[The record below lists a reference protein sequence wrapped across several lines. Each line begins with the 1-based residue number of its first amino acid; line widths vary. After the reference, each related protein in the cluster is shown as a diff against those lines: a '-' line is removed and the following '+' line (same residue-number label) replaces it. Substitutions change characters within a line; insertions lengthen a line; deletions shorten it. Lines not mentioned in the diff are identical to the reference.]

1 MNIRENNEYNFLFLM
16 NKCVLLFNYI
26 DIYYQKEILTDIKY
40 FIKRLGEI
48 YENKKFDSVEDKKYN
63 ILNGLNKYLSKIID
77 EKIIFLVENQD
88 DNFITTINN
97 SVLKTCNE
105 IYKKKEIEEKYN
117 IKKSTDVN
125 DTLNK
130 KINEKLSNTE
140 NIIKEGIKEEIQKNI
155 NVSNIS
161 LSNNDNNIPESNL
174 KEFEKKIDNK
184 IKNIFSDI
192 ENNIKLSLKD
202 YIEYTIHIK
211 NDVDRKNDIQIKS
224 LNALVDNKLSKLLE
238 NLFEDENLNKRIS
251 NNVKTEMN
259 DLYKYIDDIFINIDD
274 KIHNFEKKLD
284 DNNTKINTTISNTI
298 EIINNNINNNIHT
311 NINELNSN
319 IEGINSRVNNLS
331 TSFNTQLEAI
341 LKNMCNLFADKNN
354 DLYNFFDNKINNEK
368 NNYQILFDKTD
379 NIVKLMYNDQEISS
393 TKINIK
399 GLMGPK
405 GQQGN
410 IGDKGDT
417 PIIKDISLTDDKKIK
432 FVIYDSNN
440 IYEVISNNTIPLG
453 PQGIQGERGPTGK
466 TFVDL
471 NWKQE
476 SVMRLDEDNS
486 NNLIIL
492 KSLSIGERSHCLK
505 ENSIS
510 VGGSQCYKENSFSI
524 GPNSKTLDNNS
535 IALYGS
541 TIGSNSFAYRADN
554 VDENSI
560 VFGKTE
566 KGNYNIDRIDLNS
579 REINLECDVLN
590 IKAKN
595 MYISKIKELEEKII
609 NMDKKIN
616 DLIKKK

>member
-1 MNIRENNEYNFLFLM
+1 MENNEYNFLFLM

-26 DIYYQKEILTDIKY
+26 DIYYQKEVLTDIKY
-40 FIKRLGEI
+40 FIKRLCDI
-48 YENKKFDSVEDKKYN
+48 YETKKFNSVHDKKYSV
-63 ILNGLNKYLSKIID
+63 LNVLNKYLTKIID
-77 EKIIFLVENQD
+77 EKIIFLVDNQD

-117 IKKSTDVN
+117 INKTSN
-125 DTLNK
+125 DNLNDK
-130 KINEKLSNTE
+130 LSYKISEKLSNTE
-140 NIIKEGIKEEIQKNI
+140 NIIKEGIKEEIKQNFTVKNDET
-155 NVSNIS
+155 
-161 LSNNDNNIPESNL
+161 LLIPENQKKYL
-174 KEFEKKIDNK
+174 NEFEKKIDNK
-184 IKNIFSDI
+184 IKNIFIDI

-211 NDVDRKNDIQIKS
+211 NDVDRKNDLQIKS
-224 LNALVDNKLSKLLE
+224 LNTLVDNKLSKVLE
-238 NLFEDENLNKRIS
+238 NLFEDEDLNKRII
-251 NNVKTEMN
+251 NNVKIEMN
-259 DLYKYIDDIFINIDD
+259 DLYKYIDDIFINVDE
-274 KIHNFEKKLD
+274 KMNNFEKVLD
-284 DNNTKINTTISNTI
+284 ENNKKINTTISNTI
-298 EIINNNINNNIHT
+298 EIINNNINNNTHK
-311 NINELNSN
+311 NIDDINSN

-331 TSFNTQLEAI
+331 NSFNVQLENV
-341 LKNMCNLFADKNN
+341 LKNICNLFVEKNN
-354 DLYNFFDNKINNEK
+354 DLYNNLHNRINSEK
-368 NNYQILFDKTD
+368 NNYQIVFDKND
-379 NIVKLMYNDQEISS
+379 NIVKLMYNEEEVSS

-410 IGDKGDT
+410 QGDKGDT

-432 FVIYDSNN
+432 FIIYDGNN
-440 IYEVISNNTIPLG
+440 IYEVVSNNTIPLG
-453 PQGIQGERGPTGK
+453 PQGIQGERGPAGK
-466 TFVDL
+466 TFIDL

-476 SVMRLDEDNS
+476 SVMRLDEDNN
-486 NNLIIL
+486 NNLVIL

-505 ENSIS
+505 ENSIAI
-510 VGGSQCYKENSFSI
+510 GGSQCYKENSFSL
-524 GPNSKTLDNNS
+524 GYNSKTLDNNS

-541 TIGSNSFAYRADN
+541 TIGNNAFAYRADN

-560 VFGKTE
+560 VFGKNE
-566 KGNYNIDRIDLNS
+566 KGMYNIDKINLNS
-579 REINLECDVLN
+579 REINLDCDVLN

>member
-1 MNIRENNEYNFLFLM
+1 MENNEYNFLFLM

-26 DIYYQKEILTDIKY
+26 DIYYQKEVLTDIKY
-40 FIKRLGEI
+40 FIKRLCDI
-48 YENKKFDSVEDKKYN
+48 YETKKFNSVQDKKHN
-63 ILNGLNKYLSKIID
+63 VLNVLNKYLTKIID
-77 EKIIFLVENQD
+77 EKIIFLVDNQD

-117 IKKSTDVN
+117 INKTSN
-125 DTLNK
+125 DNLND
-130 KINEKLSNTE
+130 KISEKLSNTE
-140 NIIKEGIKEEIQKNI
+140 NIIKEGIKEEIKQNFSVKNDET
-155 NVSNIS
+155 
-161 LSNNDNNIPESNL
+161 LLIPENQKKYL
-174 KEFEKKIDNK
+174 NEFEKKIDNK
-184 IKNIFSDI
+184 IKNIFIDI

-211 NDVDRKNDIQIKS
+211 NDVDRKNDLQIKS
-224 LNALVDNKLSKLLE
+224 LNTLVDNKLSKVLE
-238 NLFEDENLNKRIS
+238 NLFEDEDLNKRII

-259 DLYKYIDDIFINIDD
+259 DLYKYIDDIFINVDE
-274 KIHNFEKKLD
+274 KMNNFEKVLD
-284 DNNTKINTTISNTI
+284 ENNKKINTTISNTI
-298 EIINNNINNNIHT
+298 EIINNNINNNTHK
-311 NINELNSN
+311 NIDDINSN

-331 TSFNTQLEAI
+331 NSFNVQLENV
-341 LKNMCNLFADKNN
+341 LKNICNLFIEKNN
-354 DLYNFFDNKINNEK
+354 DLYNRINSEK
-368 NNYQILFDKTD
+368 NNYQIVFDKND
-379 NIVKLMYNDQEISS
+379 NIVKLMYNEEEVSS

-410 IGDKGDT
+410 QGDKGDT

-432 FVIYDSNN
+432 FVIYDGNN
-440 IYEVISNNTIPLG
+440 IYEVVSNNTIPLG
-453 PQGIQGERGPTGK
+453 PQGIQGERGPAGK

-476 SVMRLDEDNS
+476 SVMRLDEDNN
-486 NNLIIL
+486 NNLVIL

-505 ENSIS
+505 ENSIAI
-510 VGGSQCYKENSFSI
+510 GGSQCYKENSFSL
-524 GPNSKTLDNNS
+524 GYNSKTLDNNS

-541 TIGSNSFAYRADN
+541 TIGNNAFAYRADN

-560 VFGKTE
+560 VFGKNE
-566 KGNYNIDRIDLNS
+566 KGIYNIDKINLNS
-579 REINLECDVLN
+579 REINLDCDVLN

-609 NMDKKIN
+609 SMDKKIN

>member
-1 MNIRENNEYNFLFLM
+1 M
-16 NKCVLLFNYI
+16 
-26 DIYYQKEILTDIKY
+26 
-40 FIKRLGEI
+40 
-48 YENKKFDSVEDKKYN
+48 
-63 ILNGLNKYLSKIID
+63 
-77 EKIIFLVENQD
+77 
-88 DNFITTINN
+88 
-97 SVLKTCNE
+97 
-105 IYKKKEIEEKYN
+105 
-117 IKKSTDVN
+117 
-125 DTLNK
+125 
-130 KINEKLSNTE
+130 
-140 NIIKEGIKEEIQKNI
+140 
-155 NVSNIS
+155 SNIS
-161 LSNNDNNIPESNL
+161 LSNTDNIPESNL

-298 EIINNNINNNIHT
+298 EIINNNINNNIHS

-331 TSFNTQLEAI
+331 TSFNTQLETI

-368 NNYQILFDKTD
+368 NNYQIIFDKTD

-616 DLIKKK
+616 DLIKRK

>member
-1 MNIRENNEYNFLFLM
+1 MENNEYNFLFLM

-26 DIYYQKEILTDIKY
+26 DIYYQKEVLTDIKY
-40 FIKRLGEI
+40 FIKRLCDI
-48 YENKKFDSVEDKKYN
+48 YETKKFNSVQDKKHN
-63 ILNGLNKYLSKIID
+63 VLNVLNKYLTKIID
-77 EKIIFLVENQD
+77 EKIIFLVDNQD

-117 IKKSTDVN
+117 INKTSN
-125 DTLNK
+125 DNLNDK
-130 KINEKLSNTE
+130 LTCKISEKLSNTE
-140 NIIKEGIKEEIQKNI
+140 NIIKEGIKEEIKQNMTVKNDET
-155 NVSNIS
+155 
-161 LSNNDNNIPESNL
+161 LLIPENQKKYL
-174 KEFEKKIDNK
+174 NEFEKKIDNK
-184 IKNIFSDI
+184 IKNIFIDI

-211 NDVDRKNDIQIKS
+211 NDVDRKNDLQIKS
-224 LNALVDNKLSKLLE
+224 LNTLVDNKLSKVLE
-238 NLFEDENLNKRIS
+238 NLFEDEDLNKRII

-259 DLYKYIDDIFINIDD
+259 DLYKYIDDIFINVDE
-274 KIHNFEKKLD
+274 KMNNFEKVLD
-284 DNNTKINTTISNTI
+284 ENNKKINTTISNTI
-298 EIINNNINNNIHT
+298 EIINNNINNNTHK
-311 NINELNSN
+311 NIDDINSN

-331 TSFNTQLEAI
+331 NSFNVQLENV
-341 LKNMCNLFADKNN
+341 LKNICNLFIEKNN
-354 DLYNFFDNKINNEK
+354 DLYNRINSEK
-368 NNYQILFDKTD
+368 NNYQIVFDKND
-379 NIVKLMYNDQEISS
+379 NIVKLMYNEEEVSS

-410 IGDKGDT
+410 QGDKGDT

-432 FVIYDSNN
+432 FVIYDGNN
-440 IYEVISNNTIPLG
+440 IYEVVSNNTIPLG
-453 PQGIQGERGPTGK
+453 PQGIQGERGPAGK

-476 SVMRLDEDNS
+476 SVMRLDEDNN
-486 NNLIIL
+486 NNLVIL

-505 ENSIS
+505 ENSIAI
-510 VGGSQCYKENSFSI
+510 GGSQCYKENSFSL
-524 GPNSKTLDNNS
+524 GYNSKTLDNNS

-541 TIGSNSFAYRADN
+541 TIGNNAFAYRADN

-560 VFGKTE
+560 VLGKNE
-566 KGNYNIDRIDLNS
+566 KGIYNIDKINLNS
-579 REINLECDVLN
+579 REINLDCDVLN

-609 NMDKKIN
+609 SMDKKIN

>member
-1 MNIRENNEYNFLFLM
+1 MENNEYNFLFLM

-26 DIYYQKEILTDIKY
+26 DIYYQKEVLTDIKY
-40 FIKRLGEI
+40 FIKRLCDI
-48 YENKKFDSVEDKKYN
+48 YETKKFNSVQDKKHN
-63 ILNGLNKYLSKIID
+63 VLNVLNKYLTKIID
-77 EKIIFLVENQD
+77 EKIIFLVDNQD

-117 IKKSTDVN
+117 INKTSN
-125 DTLNK
+125 DNLNDK
-130 KINEKLSNTE
+130 LSCKISEKLSNTE
-140 NIIKEGIKEEIQKNI
+140 NIIKEGIKEEIKN
-155 NVSNIS
+155 
-161 LSNNDNNIPESNL
+161 NNNTSVIPESNL

-184 IKNIFSDI
+184 IKNIFTDI

-211 NDVDRKNDIQIKS
+211 NDIDRKNDIQIKS
-224 LNALVDNKLSKLLE
+224 LNTLVDNKLSKLLE

-298 EIINNNINNNIHT
+298 EIINNNINNNIHS

-331 TSFNTQLEAI
+331 TSFNTQLETI
-341 LKNMCNLFADKNN
+341 LKNMCNLFVDKNN
-354 DLYNFFDNKINNEK
+354 DLYNFFDSKINNEK
-368 NNYQILFDKTD
+368 NNYQIIFDKTD
-379 NIVKLMYNDQEISS
+379 NIVKLMYNEQEISS

-410 IGDKGDT
+410 VGDKGDT

-453 PQGIQGERGPTGK
+453 PQGIQGERGIAGK
-466 TFVDL
+466 TLVDL

-476 SVMRLDEDNS
+476 SVMRLDEDNN

-505 ENSIS
+505 ENSIAI
-510 VGGSQCYKENSFSI
+510 GGSQCYKENSFSL
-524 GPNSKTLDNNS
+524 GSNSKTLDNNS
-535 IALYGS
+535 IAFYGS

-560 VFGKTE
+560 VFGKSE

>member
-1 MNIRENNEYNFLFLM
+1 MENNEYNFLFLM

-26 DIYYQKEILTDIKY
+26 DIYYQKEVLTDIKY
-40 FIKRLGEI
+40 FIKRLCDI
-48 YENKKFDSVEDKKYN
+48 YETKKFNSVQDKKHN
-63 ILNGLNKYLSKIID
+63 VLNVLNKYLTKIID
-77 EKIIFLVENQD
+77 EKIIFLVDNQD

-117 IKKSTDVN
+117 INKTSN
-125 DTLNK
+125 DNLND
-130 KINEKLSNTE
+130 KISEKLSNTE
-140 NIIKEGIKEEIQKNI
+140 NIIKEGIKEEIKQNMTVKNDET
-155 NVSNIS
+155 
-161 LSNNDNNIPESNL
+161 LLIPENQKKYL
-174 KEFEKKIDNK
+174 NEFEKKIDNK
-184 IKNIFSDI
+184 IKNIFIDI

-211 NDVDRKNDIQIKS
+211 NDVDRKNDLQIKS
-224 LNALVDNKLSKLLE
+224 LNTLVDNKLSKVLE
-238 NLFEDENLNKRIS
+238 NLFEDEDLNKRII

-259 DLYKYIDDIFINIDD
+259 DLYKYIDDIFINVDE
-274 KIHNFEKKLD
+274 KMNNFEKVLD
-284 DNNTKINTTISNTI
+284 ENNKKINTTISNTI
-298 EIINNNINNNIHT
+298 EIINNNINNNTHK
-311 NINELNSN
+311 NIDDINSN

-331 TSFNTQLEAI
+331 NSFNVQLENV
-341 LKNMCNLFADKNN
+341 LKNICNLFIEKNN
-354 DLYNFFDNKINNEK
+354 DLYNRINSEK
-368 NNYQILFDKTD
+368 NNYQIVFDKND
-379 NIVKLMYNDQEISS
+379 NIVKLMYNEEEVSS

-410 IGDKGDT
+410 QGDKGDT

-432 FVIYDSNN
+432 FLIYDGNN
-440 IYEVISNNTIPLG
+440 IYEVVSNNTIPLG
-453 PQGIQGERGPTGK
+453 PQGIQGERGPAGK
-466 TFVDL
+466 TYVNL

-476 SVMRLDEDNS
+476 SVMRLDEDNN
-486 NNLIIL
+486 NNLVIL

-505 ENSIS
+505 ENSIA
-510 VGGSQCYKENSFSI
+510 VGGSQCYKENSFSL
-524 GPNSKTLDNNS
+524 GYNSKTLDNNS

-541 TIGSNSFAYRADN
+541 TIGNNAFAYRADN

-560 VFGKTE
+560 VFGKNE
-566 KGNYNIDRIDLNS
+566 KGIYNIDKINLNS
-579 REINLECDVLN
+579 REINLDCDVLN

-609 NMDKKIN
+609 SMDKKIN

>member
-1 MNIRENNEYNFLFLM
+1 MNIMENNEYNFLFLM

-26 DIYYQKEILTDIKY
+26 DIYYQKEVLTDIKY
-40 FIKRLGEI
+40 FIKRLSDI
-48 YENKKFDSVEDKKYN
+48 YETKKFNSVHDKKYSV
-63 ILNGLNKYLSKIID
+63 LNVLNKYLAKIID
-77 EKIIFLVENQD
+77 EKIIFLVDNQD

-117 IKKSTDVN
+117 INKVVN
-125 DTLNK
+125 DSNN
-130 KINEKLSNTE
+130 INEKISEKLSKTE
-140 NIIKEGIKEEIQKNI
+140 NIIKEGIKEEIKQSI
-155 NVSNIS
+155 SNT
-161 LSNNDNNIPESNL
+161 DNKIITENEKKYLI
-174 KEFEKKIDNK
+174 EFEKKIDNK

-211 NDVDRKNDIQIKS
+211 NDIDRKNDLQIKS
-224 LNALVDNKLSKLLE
+224 LNTLVDNKLSKVLE
-238 NLFEDENLNKRIS
+238 NLFEDENLNKRII

-259 DLYKYIDDIFINIDD
+259 DLYKYIDDIFINIDEKMNNFQ
-274 KIHNFEKKLD
+274 KILD
-284 DNNTKINTTISNTI
+284 ENNTKLNTTISNTI

-311 NINELNSN
+311 NIDDINSN

-331 TSFNTQLEAI
+331 NSFNVQLENV
-341 LKNMCNLFADKNN
+341 LKNICNLFIEKNN
-354 DLYNFFDNKINNEK
+354 DLQNRINTEK
-368 NNYQILFDKTD
+368 NNYQIVFDKND
-379 NIVKLMYNDQEISS
+379 NIVKLMYNEEEVSS

-410 IGDKGDT
+410 TGDKGDT

-432 FVIYDSNN
+432 FTIYDGNN

-453 PQGIQGERGPTGK
+453 PQGIQGERGPAGK
-466 TFVDL
+466 TYVDL

-476 SVMRLDEDNS
+476 SVMRLDDDNN

-510 VGGSQCYKENSFSI
+510 IGGSQCYKENSFSL
-524 GPNSKTLDNNS
+524 GTNSKTLDNNS

-541 TIGSNSFAYRADN
+541 TIGNNAFAYRAEN

-560 VFGKTE
+560 VFGKNE
-566 KGNYNIDRIDLNS
+566 KGIYNIDKIDFNS

>member
-117 IKKSTDVN
+117 I
-125 DTLNK
+125 NK

-140 NIIKEGIKEEIQKNI
+140 NIIKEGIKEEIKKN
-155 NVSNIS
+155 VS
-161 LSNNDNNIPESNL
+161 LSNIDNNIPESNL

-298 EIINNNINNNIHT
+298 EIINNNINNNIHS

-331 TSFNTQLEAI
+331 TSFNTQLETI

-354 DLYNFFDNKINNEK
+354 DLYNFFDTKINNEK
-368 NNYQILFDKTD
+368 NNYQIIFDKTD

-410 IGDKGDT
+410 IGNKGDT

-535 IALYGS
+535 IAFYGS

-560 VFGKTE
+560 VFGKSE

>member
-1 MNIRENNEYNFLFLM
+1 MENNEYNFLFLM
-16 NKCVLLFNYI
+16 IKCVLLFNYI
-26 DIYYQKEILTDIKY
+26 DIYYQKEVLTDIKY
-40 FIKRLGEI
+40 FIKRLCDI
-48 YENKKFDSVEDKKYN
+48 YETKKFNSVHDKKYSV
-63 ILNGLNKYLSKIID
+63 LNVLNKYLTKIID
-77 EKIIFLVENQD
+77 EKIIFLVDNQD

-117 IKKSTDVN
+117 INKTSN
-125 DTLNK
+125 DNLNDK
-130 KINEKLSNTE
+130 LSYKISEKLSNTE
-140 NIIKEGIKEEIQKNI
+140 NIIKEGIKEEIKQNFTVKNDET
-155 NVSNIS
+155 
-161 LSNNDNNIPESNL
+161 LLIPENQKKYL
-174 KEFEKKIDNK
+174 NEFEKKIDNK
-184 IKNIFSDI
+184 IKNIFIDI

-211 NDVDRKNDIQIKS
+211 NDVDRKNDLQIKS
-224 LNALVDNKLSKLLE
+224 LNTLVDNKLSKVLE
-238 NLFEDENLNKRIS
+238 NLFEDEDLNKRII

-259 DLYKYIDDIFINIDD
+259 DLYKYIDDIFINVDE
-274 KIHNFEKKLD
+274 KMNNFEKVLD
-284 DNNTKINTTISNTI
+284 ENNKKINTTISNTI
-298 EIINNNINNNIHT
+298 EIINNNINNNTHK
-311 NINELNSN
+311 NIDDINSN

-331 TSFNTQLEAI
+331 NSFNVQLENV
-341 LKNMCNLFADKNN
+341 LKNICNLFVEKNN
-354 DLYNFFDNKINNEK
+354 DLYNNLHNRINSEK
-368 NNYQILFDKTD
+368 NNYQIVFDKND
-379 NIVKLMYNDQEISS
+379 NIVKLMYNEEEVSS

-410 IGDKGDT
+410 QGDKGDT

-432 FVIYDSNN
+432 FIIYDGNN
-440 IYEVISNNTIPLG
+440 IYEVVSNNTIPLG
-453 PQGIQGERGPTGK
+453 PQGIQGERGPAGK
-466 TFVDL
+466 TFIDL

-476 SVMRLDEDNS
+476 SVMRLDEDNN
-486 NNLIIL
+486 NNLVIL

-505 ENSIS
+505 ENSIAI
-510 VGGSQCYKENSFSI
+510 GGSQCYKENSFSL
-524 GPNSKTLDNNS
+524 GYNSKTLDNNS

-541 TIGSNSFAYRADN
+541 TIGNNAFAYRADN

-560 VFGKTE
+560 VFGKNE
-566 KGNYNIDRIDLNS
+566 KGMYNIDKINLNS
-579 REINLECDVLN
+579 REINLDCDVLN

>member
-1 MNIRENNEYNFLFLM
+1 MENNEYNFLFLM

-26 DIYYQKEILTDIKY
+26 DIYYQKEVLTDIKY
-40 FIKRLGEI
+40 FIKRLCDI
-48 YENKKFDSVEDKKYN
+48 YETKKFNSVQDKKHN
-63 ILNGLNKYLSKIID
+63 VLNVLNKYLTKIID
-77 EKIIFLVENQD
+77 EKIIFLVDNQD

-117 IKKSTDVN
+117 INKTSN
-125 DTLNK
+125 DNLNDK
-130 KINEKLSNTE
+130 LNYKISEKLSNTE
-140 NIIKEGIKEEIQKNI
+140 NIIKEGIKEEIKQNFSIKNDET
-155 NVSNIS
+155 
-161 LSNNDNNIPESNL
+161 LLIPENQKKYL
-174 KEFEKKIDNK
+174 NEFEKKIDNK
-184 IKNIFSDI
+184 IKNIFIDI

-211 NDVDRKNDIQIKS
+211 NDVDRKNDLQIKS
-224 LNALVDNKLSKLLE
+224 LNTLVDNKLSKVLE
-238 NLFEDENLNKRIS
+238 NLFEDEDLNKRII

-259 DLYKYIDDIFINIDD
+259 DLYKYIDDIFINVDE
-274 KIHNFEKKLD
+274 KMNNFEKVLD
-284 DNNTKINTTISNTI
+284 ENNKKINTTISNTI
-298 EIINNNINNNIHT
+298 EIINNNINNNTHK
-311 NINELNSN
+311 NIDDINSN

-331 TSFNTQLEAI
+331 NSFNVQLENV
-341 LKNMCNLFADKNN
+341 LKNICNLFIEKNN
-354 DLYNFFDNKINNEK
+354 DLYNRINSEK
-368 NNYQILFDKTD
+368 NNYQIVFDKND
-379 NIVKLMYNDQEISS
+379 NIVKLMYNEEEVSS

-410 IGDKGDT
+410 QGDKGDT
-417 PIIKDISLTDDKKIK
+417 PIIKDISLTDDNKIK
-432 FVIYDSNN
+432 FVIYDGNN
-440 IYEVISNNTIPLG
+440 IYEVVSNNTIPLG
-453 PQGIQGERGPTGK
+453 PQGIQGERGPAGK
-466 TFVDL
+466 TYVDL

-476 SVMRLDEDNS
+476 SVMRLDEDNN
-486 NNLIIL
+486 NNLVIL

-505 ENSIS
+505 ENSIAI
-510 VGGSQCYKENSFSI
+510 GGSQCYKENSFSL
-524 GPNSKTLDNNS
+524 GYNSKTLDNNS

-541 TIGSNSFAYRADN
+541 TIGNNAFAYRADN

-560 VFGKTE
+560 VFGKNE
-566 KGNYNIDRIDLNS
+566 KGIYNIDKINLNS
-579 REINLECDVLN
+579 REINLDCDVLN

>member
-1 MNIRENNEYNFLFLM
+1 MNIRDNNEYNFLFLM

-26 DIYYQKEILTDIKY
+26 DVYYQKEILTDIKY

-48 YENKKFDSVEDKKYN
+48 YENKKFDSIEDKKYN

-88 DNFITTINN
+88 SNFITTINN

-117 IKKSTDVN
+117 IKKSTGDSENLNDKLN

-130 KINEKLSNTE
+130 KINEKLNNTE
-140 NIIKEGIKEEIQKNI
+140 NIIKEGIKEEIKN
-155 NVSNIS
+155 
-161 LSNNDNNIPESNL
+161 NNNTSVIPESNL

-184 IKNIFSDI
+184 IKNIFTDI

-211 NDVDRKNDIQIKS
+211 NDIDRKNDIQIKS
-224 LNALVDNKLSKLLE
+224 LNTLVDNKLSKLLE

-298 EIINNNINNNIHT
+298 EIINNNINNNIHS

-331 TSFNTQLEAI
+331 TSFNTQLETI
-341 LKNMCNLFADKNN
+341 LKNMCNLFVDKNN
-354 DLYNFFDNKINNEK
+354 DLYNFFDSKINNEK
-368 NNYQILFDKTD
+368 NNYQIIFDKTD
-379 NIVKLMYNDQEISS
+379 NIVKLMYNEQEISS

-410 IGDKGDT
+410 VGDKGDT

-453 PQGIQGERGPTGK
+453 PQGIQGERGIAGK
-466 TFVDL
+466 TLVDL

-476 SVMRLDEDNS
+476 SVMRLDEDNN

-505 ENSIS
+505 ENSIAI
-510 VGGSQCYKENSFSI
+510 GGSQCYKENSFSL
-524 GPNSKTLDNNS
+524 GSNSKTLDNNS
-535 IALYGS
+535 IAFYGS

-560 VFGKTE
+560 VFGKSE